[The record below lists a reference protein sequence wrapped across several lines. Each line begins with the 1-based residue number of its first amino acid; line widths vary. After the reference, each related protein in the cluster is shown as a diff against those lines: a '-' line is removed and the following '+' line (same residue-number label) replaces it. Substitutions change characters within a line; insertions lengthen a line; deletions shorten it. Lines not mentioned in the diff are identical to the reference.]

1 MKSVFFLAPAIIA
14 RIQTEANCQMGV
26 GISVVLRTTDRP
38 HASGETFGAAGYLH
52 TRSFHL
58 WFGN

>member
-26 GISVVLRTTDRP
+26 GVSVILRTTDRP
-38 HASGETFGAAGYLH
+38 HASGETFVGAGYLQP
-52 TRSFHL
+52 RSFHL
-58 WFGN
+58 

>member
-26 GISVVLRTTDRP
+26 GISVILRTTDRP
-38 HASGETFGAAGYLH
+38 HASGETFVGAGYLQP
-52 TRSFHL
+52 RSFHL
-58 WFGN
+58 